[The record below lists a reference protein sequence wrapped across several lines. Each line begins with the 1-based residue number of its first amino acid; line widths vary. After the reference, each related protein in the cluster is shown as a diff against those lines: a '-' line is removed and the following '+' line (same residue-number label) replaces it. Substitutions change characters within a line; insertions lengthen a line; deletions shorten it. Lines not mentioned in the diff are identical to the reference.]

1 MAADPREIT
10 DTQQA
15 RLERASATT
24 AWQINEAM
32 ELCRNLGWTATPQ
45 LLVSISQTL
54 ATNYL
59 AEITRVTGAR

>member
-1 MAADPREIT
+1 MATDPREIT
-10 DTQQA
+10 DIQQT
-15 RLERASATT
+15 RLERASAIA
-24 AWQINEAM
+24 AWQVNEAM

-59 AEITRVTGAR
+59 AEIIRVTGPK